1 MVLRTRI
8 VYCNIHINLLEFSLL
23 ESDQT
28 GTRNNMPD
36 NDKKYVNTTEPA
48 SLSANFARTQV
59 R

>member
-1 MVLRTRI
+1 